1 MLRSRAPSTRPAPG
15 PVSIRRFG
23 RLTGSAHVP
32 RFRLISGLE
41 RTGSRTAPATCPRCR
56 RHRRVKPSRSAFAG
70 GVRSVG
76 TRKSESLEMRRDP
89 VAKTL
94 SLRAQLKQPLKI
106 VERPR
111 GHRFS
116 PAAGLPWIA
125 VRLQERC
132 EHFFLHPRVGA
143 SVLPTTGQVV
153 PEADAGVDLD
163 LRLCRTA
170 EERNVSWI
178 GDPLPVA
185 PSRHRAQ
192 GRCRGRERTTRGR
205 RIRSCREAR
214 HEWPAARARSREGA
228 VWAPP
233 LSWPWVSPRSPS
245 TSWPKASGCTRS
257 ISDLPG

>member
-1 MLRSRAPSTRPAPG
+1 MASVARA
-15 PVSIRRFG
+15 F
-23 RLTGSAHVP
+23 
-32 RFRLISGLE
+32 
-41 RTGSRTAPATCPRCR
+41 TGSRTAPATCPRCR

-192 GRCRGRERTTRGR
+192 GRCRRRERTT
-205 RIRSCREAR
+205 IRAACKTLGVAR
-214 HEWPAARARSREGA
+214 LGA
-228 VWAPP
+228 QV
-233 LSWPWVSPRSPS
+233 LLVN
-245 TSWPKASGCTRS
+245 
-257 ISDLPG
+257 IVLPGSRPRMRGGRTGGDPRGGNQGVRGFSHRALETPVGD